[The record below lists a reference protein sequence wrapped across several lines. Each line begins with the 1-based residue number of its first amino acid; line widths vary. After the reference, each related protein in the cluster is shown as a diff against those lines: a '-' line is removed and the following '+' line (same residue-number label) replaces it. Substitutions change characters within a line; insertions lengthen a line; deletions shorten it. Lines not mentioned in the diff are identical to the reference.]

1 MSTTFKVGDIV
12 TPKGIHLQ
20 DVLAQVGPSADGTYT
35 ITSVRESNG
44 DTTLIDVEAYDKK
57 AWRTSGSVYAHRF
70 ELAPFRV
77 EGKEIAPKA
86 IQTGDE
92 IRVTRV
98 GTEGITHSRQGVVNR
113 IIETEDKYG
122 HGLLLKVGYGARL
135 NWGQGLAE
143 TFTLVKAAPE
153 RDLVLERLNESG
165 TGQIITFGAYL
176 ACRNANTTWTLLNG
190 VKATV
195 ESAFRL
201 RGLIGEAEVKWMKPE
216 AK

>member
-1 MSTTFKVGDIV
+1 MSTTFKVGDILK
-12 TPKGIHLQ
+12 PKENHLSE
-20 DVLAQVGPSADGTYT
+20 VVCQVGPSADGTYT

-70 ELAPFRV
+70 DLAPFRF

-86 IQTGDE
+86 IREGDE

-113 IIETEDKYG
+113 IIETDDQYG
-122 HGLLLKVGYGARL
+122 HGLLLKVGHGARL
-135 NWGQGLAE
+135 NWGQGLSE

-153 RDLVLERLNESG
+153 RDLVLERLISSSE
-165 TGQIITFGAYL
+165 GQVIECGKYFARKNKDGNWIAVSHLGSALYSSEHL
-176 ACRNANTTWTLLNG
+176 RNVLGGVEVTWL
-190 VKATV
+190 
-195 ESAFRL
+195 
-201 RGLIGEAEVKWMKPE
+201 KPE
-216 AK
+216 DK